1 MIMKIWILIKM
12 KVNKHALLFGSSYI
26 GRLYLWVDTQKH
38 FDSLTLIIV
47 ICEWVVPVYWLIS
60 SNTEARTEDL
70 YLQLDYQ
77 KSAYETMLYA
87 VCYILFLL
95 KCTAEHCSVEW
106 LNCQN
111 SSRAYVGEMWLWP
124 WHYSNNNVIIWR
136 KCYHWLQR
144 SLLFWQLLFQFC
156 LISDLKALI
165 VWVHIFDE
173 CSSTRHCRI
182 DTLHKILINVHKEYT
197 AWDIKSNLK

>member
-1 MIMKIWILIKM
+1 MFFLFWLTSVICLSNLHVKLSRYTCMIMMIWILMKM
-12 KVNKHALLFGSSYI
+12 IINKHARLFGSSYI

-47 ICEWVVPVYWLIS
+47 ICEWVVTVYWLIS

-95 KCTAEHCSVEW
+95 KCTAEHCSVEC

-124 WHYSNNNVIIWR
+124 WHYSNNNVVILTKMLSLAATEFVILTTPVSVLSNKRPKGFNSLGAYIW
-136 KCYHWLQR
+136 WMFLNT
-144 SLLFWQLLFQFC
+144 
-156 LISDLKALI
+156 AL
-165 VWVHIFDE
+165 
-173 CSSTRHCRI
+173 
-182 DTLHKILINVHKEYT
+182 
-197 AWDIKSNLK
+197 